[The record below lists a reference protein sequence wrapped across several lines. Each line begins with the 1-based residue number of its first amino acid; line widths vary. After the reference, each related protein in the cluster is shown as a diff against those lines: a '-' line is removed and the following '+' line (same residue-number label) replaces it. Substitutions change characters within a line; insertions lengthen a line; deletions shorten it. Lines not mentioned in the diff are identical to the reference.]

1 MRLQRSQ
8 IFVIGWEGL
17 RREMGSRRPEAED
30 KLTEI
35 DKRLNEIHVAQIAI
49 LEDSVRRSQ
58 EIENMAKRLDAVE
71 QAIIKRRRRR

>member
-1 MRLQRSQ
+1 
-8 IFVIGWEGL
+8 
-17 RREMGSRRPEAED
+17 MGSRRPEAED